1 VSHFDLTPSAILS
14 VQHFASFD
22 EFRPSDILGAAD
34 SLPRDHR
41 SFSFSRAALAL
52 PDARLVLQRT
62 FSRDYEADLVAD
74 GCGIVVPM
82 DDDFRLEANNEV
94 MDHGRV
100 ALLRGR
106 APVRIIEPKPN
117 AYMMLR
123 LHSVMQTRGWADF
136 DRGYQLFAASG
147 ESIRQLRSVLWNI
160 ARRASSCTE
169 AVEFTDIAGAIQE
182 TLYDALDH
190 VLIVN
195 DALRARPRSFEQHR
209 KLIARL
215 DEVLRQRATTAV
227 YSEDLA
233 RQVGT
238 SVRTLQTAMQ
248 AVHGMKLHHYIRLR
262 RLWLVRRQ
270 LIKALPGTSVKAAAL
285 SNGFWH
291 MGEFGL
297 LYKAVFGELASET
310 LARSRGG

>member
-1 VSHFDLTPSAILS
+1 LTPSAILS
-14 VQHFASFD
+14 VQHFANFD

-41 SFSFSRAALAL
+41 AFSFSRAALAL

-74 GCGIVVPM
+74 GCGIVIPM
-82 DDDFRLEANNEV
+82 DDHFRLEANREV
-94 MDHGRV
+94 MDHGRI

-106 APVRIIEPKPN
+106 APVHIIEPKPN

-123 LHSVMQTRGWADF
+123 LHSVMQTRGWSDF
-136 DRGYQLFAASG
+136 DRGYRLFAASG
-147 ESIRQLRSVLWNI
+147 DGMRHLRSVLWNI
-160 ARRASSCTE
+160 AQSASACTE
-169 AVEFTDIAGAIQE
+169 ALEFTDIAGAIQE
-182 TLYDALDH
+182 TLYDALDQ

-195 DALRARPRSFEQHR
+195 DAVRARPRSFEQHR

-215 DEVLRQRATTAV
+215 DDVLRQQSTTAI
-227 YSEDLA
+227 YSDDVA
-233 RQVGT
+233 RRVGT

-270 LIKALPGTSVKAAAL
+270 LAKALPGTSVKAAAL

-297 LYKAVFGELASET
+297 LYKSVFGEMASET
-310 LARSRGG
+310 LARAQGR